1 MVIIVNMY
9 IVTFILIDDERT
21 VKVKGKTVIIQ
32 GDGNSTECM
41 RIIETFM
48 KPAPDFLCFPKPCTI
63 GGIYAPPIPEINFV
77 ALGNIYATSVELGV
91 LNETGDLDLL
101 LLLSRASFY
110 CTKVRSIINF
120 FFQIIKKMYS
130 LRIFYNIYS
139 WAEYIFKKRWTN
151 NKNCK
156 GVNTSK

>member
-1 MVIIVNMY
+1 MVLFRPFFFVMCTITNGY
-9 IVTFILIDDERT
+9 NCKPIVTVVLIDDERT
-21 VKVKGKTVIIQ
+21 VKVKGKTVSIQ

-41 RIIETFM
+41 RIIDTFM

-101 LLLSRASFY
+101 LLLTRASYY
-110 CTKVRSIINF
+110 CTKVRVTIRELVNHESESVLSI
-120 FFQIIKKMYS
+120 YV
-130 LRIFYNIYS
+130 L
-139 WAEYIFKKRWTN
+139 
-151 NKNCK
+151 
-156 GVNTSK
+156 